1 MLLAIDVGNT
11 NITVGIFQRERL
23 ISCGRMSTLGPRTV
37 DEVTITLQ
45 GLLHNLCLG
54 TGYRFENIDGLILSS
69 VVPQATSALK
79 QALKSLVKPRPL
91 IVGETIRAPI
101 KNRYRVPSQVGQ
113 DRLVNAVAAYYL
125 YGGPAIVVDFGT
137 AVTVDL
143 VSKRCEYLGGLI
155 VPGIAISLE
164 ALVSRA
170 ALLPKI
176 ELAPPK
182 ELLGRDT
189 QESMRSGIFFGYGA
203 LCDGVVSKLKTR
215 HAPKAKVIATGGHAP
230 LIVPYCRSVKILNT
244 ELTLQ
249 GLRLT
254 YERAQK
260 NY

>member
-11 NITVGIFQRERL
+11 NITVGIFRGERL
-23 ISCGRMSTLGPRTV
+23 ISHGRISTLGPRTV

-45 GLLHNLCLG
+45 GLLHNLKISL
-54 TGYRFENIDGLILSS
+54 EQVDGVILSS
-69 VVPQATSALK
+69 VVPQATVALK
-79 QALKSLVKPRPL
+79 QALKGLVKPKPL

-101 KNRYRVPSQVGQ
+101 KNRTRIPSQVGQ
-113 DRLVNAVAAYYL
+113 DRLVNAVAAYHL

-170 ALLPKI
+170 AILPKI
-176 ELAPPK
+176 ELVPPK

-189 QESMRSGIFFGYGA
+189 QESMRSGIFFGYGS
-203 LCDGVVSKLKTR
+203 LCDGVVSKLKAR
-215 HAPKAKVIATGGHAP
+215 YAPKAKVVATGGHAP
-230 LIVPYCRSVKILNT
+230 LIAPYCRSVKILNSD
-244 ELTLQ
+244 LTLQ

-254 YERAQK
+254 YDRAQK
-260 NY
+260 IY